1 MNRTKFRPTY
11 SLDEVKSLARSG
23 EMVVNGRVRRHLINQ
38 FGYLDIDRFLADLFD
53 CLKPGDFRKSIAL
66 DMDGPLH
73 DVYADV
79 YVCRDFECEDWYVK
93 FSIDSEGKAHL
104 NVLSANID
112 GYIH

>member
-11 SLDEVKSLARSG
+11 SLDEAKSLARSG

-79 YVCRDFECEDWYVK
+79 YVVG
-93 FSIDSEGKAHL
+93 IL
-104 NVLSANID
+104 NVRIGTLSFQSILKARRI
-112 GYIH
+112 

>member
-11 SLDEVKSLARSG
+11 SLDEAKSLACSG
-23 EMVVNGRVRRHLINQ
+23 EMVVNGKVRRHLINHY
-38 FGYLDIDRFLADLFD
+38 GYLDIDRFLADLFD

-73 DVYADV
+73 DV
-79 YVCRDFECEDWYVK
+79 ECEDWYVK

>member
-11 SLDEVKSLARSG
+11 SLDEAKSLACSG
-23 EMVVNGRVRRHLINQ
+23 EMVVNGKVRRHLINHY
-38 FGYLDIDRFLADLFD
+38 GYLDIDRFLADLID
-53 CLKPGDFRKSIAL
+53 YL
-66 DMDGPLH
+66 
-73 DVYADV
+73 
-79 YVCRDFECEDWYVK
+79 K